1 MLYFIIERFNLH
13 LHRHRDPTCRIARRL
28 CPPFPSSIRR
38 SCIFLFLP
46 PWFCVPPPP
55 PSSIWNLKGKLFCR
69 VGWTLDFGQ
78 IPRNSH
84 QHIGPRL
91 LLWHTRWLRGSCASS
106 RQAQGRNLE
115 NGAET
120 ETVEELCSLTCF
132 SWFTQPAFLY
142 SSGLHRSHDSR
153 WIWSVCLV
161 NKCRCGQKLSA
172 FYVPLSNHVTGLEL
186 LKIRNTA
193 KS

>member
-1 MLYFIIERFNLH
+1 MLSSFPGQCLLHPRLSCPSRGRRMTWSDGSELVFRVCCISLLKDSICICIGREILLPHCQTLVSPFPFLHQEIMYF
-13 LHRHRDPTCRIARRL
+13 
-28 CPPFPSSIRR
+28 PFPSSMILCF
-38 SCIFLFLP
+38 S
-46 PWFCVPPPP
+46 

-91 LLWHTRWLRGSCASS
+91 ILWHTHWLRGSHASS

-120 ETVEELCSLTCF
+120 ETAEELCLLTCF

-142 SSGLHRSHDSR
+142 SSGLYRSHDSR
-153 WIWSVCLV
+153 
-161 NKCRCGQKLSA
+161 
-172 FYVPLSNHVTGLEL
+172 
-186 LKIRNTA
+186 
-193 KS
+193 